1 MAFTGPEK
9 CKVYPSGAARMTVS
23 TAMFPLAPVRFST
36 TNDCP
41 IRSDS
46 HWHASRASRSA
57 VPPGAV
63 ATINLTGRFG
73 YACAQAVRT
82 IAGQARLPATSF
94 TNDLRGKLLIRAPV
108 DGWAAD

>member
-41 IRSDS
+41 IRSES
-46 HWHASRASRSA
+46 HWHARRASRSA

-63 ATINLTGRFG
+63 ATINLTGRLG
-73 YACAQAVRT
+73 YPWAQAVRK
-82 IAGQARLPATSF
+82 IGGHARVPAVRLRK
-94 TNDLRGKLLIRAPV
+94 DLREKLLILAPV
-108 DGWAAD
+108 DA